1 MYTHETQI
9 RVRYSETDQ
18 MGYAYYGNYAQYYEV
33 GRVEMIRS
41 LDLTYKSLEEEHGI
55 LMPVV
60 SLDMRFVRPAHYDEL
75 LTIKTTLA
83 KLPVEYIVFQVEV
96 YNEAGK
102 LVNSGR
108 IRLCFVDVKSN
119 QRVSTPK
126 LLVDKLSPFFA
137 V

>member
-1 MYTHETQI
+1 MYTHESQV
-9 RVRYSETDQ
+9 RVRYAETDQ
-18 MGYAYYGNYAQYYEV
+18 MGVLYHGIYTQYYEV

-83 KLPVEYIVFQVEV
+83 KLPAEYIVFQVEV

-119 QRVSTPK
+119 QRVPTPK